1 VERVVDVFVAVMMVG
16 ICALII
22 VRPVVVLQWARRAH
36 PQVAEDDANALSIV
50 RLVGV
55 GGLFVTGFFLLVV
68 LQSLWR

>member
-1 VERVVDVFVAVMMVG
+1 MERVVDVFVAVMMVG

-22 VRPVVVLQWARRAH
+22 VRPVVVLQWARRAY
-36 PQVAEDDANALSIV
+36 PQIAEDDANALSIV